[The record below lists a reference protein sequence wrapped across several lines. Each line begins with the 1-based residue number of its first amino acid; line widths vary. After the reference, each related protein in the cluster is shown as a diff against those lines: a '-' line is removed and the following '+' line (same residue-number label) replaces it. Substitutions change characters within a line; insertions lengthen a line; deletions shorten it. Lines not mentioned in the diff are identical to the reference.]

1 MARKVIKIDTYI
13 GSWGY
18 NKNLLR
24 FDLQDTEKDGAI
36 IEISSLGGSL
46 FEAIDMHNQLVRHG
60 NVDVVITG
68 PTASAATIIAL
79 GAKKIS
85 ILNNAFFLIH
95 KVMSTVDNWGNF
107 NEDELDKLIQDL
119 QTLRTENQKFDQVI
133 ARIYQKKTGK
143 PINEILTIMKRD
155 TWMTADEAVDLGF
168 VDVIMDPAEKY
179 NWLISERFV
188 AMVKGA
194 DLPDLP
200 AVTAEI
206 KIQKILDMKQF
217 EHLNRVLEV
226 DELHASDE
234 GTYLNTEQLDAVNQ
248 TLSEAER
255 LAGVYSQTKQQL
267 EDVTS
272 ERDTMIA
279 SIAEKDEAIQT
290 LTGTNAMLTDDIN
303 SLNSG
308 VAELESRVDSLNK
321 HIDTINAA
329 IDAVDETVAAAETTE
344 DKVNAIR
351 TLLSAI
357 PGAAAPRNLDRNDPS
372 NTGAGAVD
380 WKTINS
386 LPHNQEADR
395 IR

>member
-24 FDLQDTEKDGAI
+24 YDLQDTEKDGAL

-60 NVDVVITG
+60 NVEVVITG
-68 PTASAATIIAL
+68 PTASAATIIAM

-85 ILNNAFFLIH
+85 ILDNAFFLIH

-143 PINEILTIMKRD
+143 PIDEILNIMKRD
-155 TWMTADEAVDLGF
+155 TWMTADEAIELGF
-168 VDVIMDPAEKY
+168 VDMIMDPAEKY

-200 AVTAEI
+200 AVI
-206 KIQKILDMKQF
+206 KNQKILDMKQF

-226 DELHASDE
+226 DELQASDE
-234 GTYLNTEQLDAVNQ
+234 GTYLNAEQLDAVNQ

-351 TLLSAI
+351 TLLSVI

>member
-143 PINEILTIMKRD
+143 PIDEILNIMKRD

-351 TLLSAI
+351 TLLSVI

>member
-24 FDLQDTEKDGAI
+24 YDLQDTEKDGALL
-36 IEISSLGGSL
+36 EISSLGGSL

-60 NVDVVITG
+60 NVEVVITG

-85 ILNNAFFLIH
+85 ILDNAFFLIH

-143 PINEILTIMKRD
+143 PIDEILNIMKRD
-155 TWMTADEAVDLGF
+155 TWMTADEAVELGF
-168 VDVIMDPAEKY
+168 VDMIMDPAEKY

-200 AVTAEI
+200 AVI
-206 KIQKILDMKQF
+206 KNQKILDMKQF
-217 EHLNRVLEV
+217 EHLNRLLDV
-226 DELHASDE
+226 DELLASDE
-234 GTYLNTEQLDAVNQ
+234 GTYLNAEQLDAVNQ

-351 TLLSAI
+351 TLLSVI

-372 NTGAGAVD
+372 NTG
-380 WKTINS
+380 
-386 LPHNQEADR
+386 
-395 IR
+395 

>member
-24 FDLQDTEKDGAI
+24 YDLQDTEKDGALL
-36 IEISSLGGSL
+36 EISSLGGSL

-60 NVDVVITG
+60 NVEVVITG

-85 ILNNAFFLIH
+85 ILDNAFFLIH

-143 PINEILTIMKRD
+143 PIDEILNIMKRD
-155 TWMTADEAVDLGF
+155 TWMTADEAVELGF
-168 VDVIMDPAEKY
+168 VDMIMDPAEKY

-200 AVTAEI
+200 AII
-206 KIQKILDMKQF
+206 KNQKILDMKQF

-226 DELHASDE
+226 DELQASDE
-234 GTYLNTEQLDAVNQ
+234 GTYLNAEQLDAVNQ

-351 TLLSAI
+351 TLLSVI

>member
-24 FDLQDTEKDGAI
+24 YDLQDTEKDGALL
-36 IEISSLGGSL
+36 EISSLGGSL

-68 PTASAATIIAL
+68 PTASAATIIAM

-85 ILNNAFFLIH
+85 ILDNAFFLIH

-143 PINEILTIMKRD
+143 PIDEILNIMKRD
-155 TWMTADEAVDLGF
+155 TWMTADEAVELGF
-168 VDVIMDPAEKY
+168 VDMIMDPAEKY

-200 AVTAEI
+200 AVI
-206 KIQKILDMKQF
+206 KNQKILDMKQF

-226 DELHASDE
+226 DELQASDE
-234 GTYLNTEQLDAVNQ
+234 GTYLNAEQLDAVNQ

-351 TLLSAI
+351 TLLSVI

>member
-24 FDLQDTEKDGAI
+24 YDLQNTEKDGALL
-36 IEISSLGGSL
+36 EISSLGGSL
-46 FEAIDMHNQLVRHG
+46 FESIDMHNQLVRHG
-60 NVDVVITG
+60 NVEVVITG

-85 ILNNAFFLIH
+85 ILDNAFFLIH

-143 PINEILTIMKRD
+143 PIDEILNIMKRD
-155 TWMTADEAVDLGF
+155 TWMTADEAVELGF
-168 VDVIMDPAEKY
+168 VDMIMDPAEKY

-200 AVTAEI
+200 AVI
-206 KIQKILDMKQF
+206 KNQKILDMKQF

-226 DELHASDE
+226 DELLASDE
-234 GTYLNTEQLDAVNQ
+234 GTYLNTEQLEAINQ

-255 LAGVYSQTKQQL
+255 LAGIYSQTKQQL
-267 EDVTS
+267 EDITA
-272 ERDTMIA
+272 ERDTLNA
-279 SIAEKDEAIQT
+279 SIAQKDEAIQT
-290 LTGTNAMLTDDIN
+290 LTATNEQLTGDIT

-308 VAELESRVDSLNK
+308 VAELESRVDALIK

-329 IDAVDETVAAAETTE
+329 IDSVDETVAAAETTE

-351 TLLSAI
+351 TLLSTI
-357 PGAAAPRNLDRNDPS
+357 PGAAAPRNLDKNDPS
-372 NTGAGAVD
+372 NSGAGAVD

>member
-24 FDLQDTEKDGAI
+24 YDLQDTEKDGALL
-36 IEISSLGGSL
+36 EISSLGGSL

-60 NVDVVITG
+60 NVEVVITG
-68 PTASAATIIAL
+68 PTASAATIIAM

-85 ILNNAFFLIH
+85 ILDNAFFLIH

-143 PINEILTIMKRD
+143 PIDEILNIMKRD
-155 TWMTADEAVDLGF
+155 TWMTADEAVELGF
-168 VDVIMDPAEKY
+168 VDMIMDPAEKY

-200 AVTAEI
+200 AVI
-206 KIQKILDMKQF
+206 KNQKILDMKQF

-226 DELHASDE
+226 DELQASDE
-234 GTYLNTEQLDAVNQ
+234 GTYLNAEQLDAVNQ

-351 TLLSAI
+351 TLLSVI

>member
-60 NVDVVITG
+60 NVEVVITG
-68 PTASAATIIAL
+68 PTASAATIIAM

-95 KVMSTVDNWGNF
+95 KVMSTVDNWGQF
-107 NEDELDKLIQDL
+107 NEDELDQLIQDL

-133 ARIYQKKTGK
+133 ARIYQKKTAK
-143 PINEILTIMKRD
+143 PIDEILTIMKGD
-155 TWMTADEAVDLGF
+155 TWMSADEAVELGF
-168 VDVIMDPAEKY
+168 VDAIMDPAEKY

-200 AVTAEI
+200 SVTAEI
-206 KIQKILDMKQF
+206 KNQKILDMKQF

-226 DELHASDE
+226 DELLASDE
-234 GTYLNTEQLDAVNQ
+234 GTYLNTEQLEAVNQ

-255 LAGVYSQTKQQL
+255 LAGIYSQTKQQL
-267 EDVTS
+267 EEVT
-272 ERDTMIA
+272 
-279 SIAEKDEAIQT
+279 AELKIQKLTVEDNEAKIEN
-290 LTGTNAMLTDDIN
+290 LNAAVLQKTTD
-303 SLNSG
+303 LNSMNSA
-308 VAELESRVDSLNK
+308 VAELESRVDALNK
-321 HIDTINAA
+321 NLDTINAA

-351 TLLSAI
+351 TLLSTI
-357 PGAAAPRNLDRNDPS
+357 PGAAAPRNLDKGDPLNS
-372 NTGAGAVD
+372 GAAGVD

>member
-24 FDLQDTEKDGAI
+24 YDLQDTEKDGALL
-36 IEISSLGGSL
+36 EISSLGGSL

-60 NVDVVITG
+60 NVDVIITG

-85 ILNNAFFLIH
+85 ILDNAFFLIH

-143 PINEILTIMKRD
+143 PIDEILNIMKRD
-155 TWMTADEAVDLGF
+155 TWMTADEAVELGF
-168 VDVIMDPAEKY
+168 VDMIMDPAEKY

-200 AVTAEI
+200 AVI
-206 KIQKILDMKQF
+206 KNQKILDMKQF
-217 EHLNRVLEV
+217 EHLNRLLDV
-226 DELHASDE
+226 DELQASDE

-272 ERDTMIA
+272 ERDSMIA
-279 SIAEKDEAIQT
+279 IIAQKDEAIQT

-308 VAELESRVDSLNK
+308 VAELESRVDAMNK
-321 HIDTINAA
+321 HIDTMNAA

-351 TLLSAI
+351 TLLSVI
-357 PGAAAPRNLDRNDPS
+357 PGAAAPRNLDKNDPS

>member
-24 FDLQDTEKDGAI
+24 YDLQDTEKDGALL
-36 IEISSLGGSL
+36 EISSLGGSL

-60 NVDVVITG
+60 NVDVIITG

-85 ILNNAFFLIH
+85 ILDNAFFLIH

-143 PINEILTIMKRD
+143 PIDEILNIMKRD
-155 TWMTADEAVDLGF
+155 TWMTADEAVELGF
-168 VDVIMDPAEKY
+168 VDMIMDPAEKY

-200 AVTAEI
+200 AVI
-206 KIQKILDMKQF
+206 KNQKILDMKQF
-217 EHLNRVLEV
+217 EHLNRLLDVG
-226 DELHASDE
+226 ELQASDE
-234 GTYLNTEQLDAVNQ
+234 GTYLNAEQLDAVNQ

-267 EDVTS
+267 LDVTS

-351 TLLSAI
+351 TLLSVI

>member
-24 FDLQDTEKDGAI
+24 YDLQDTEKDGALL
-36 IEISSLGGSL
+36 EISSLGGSL

-60 NVDVVITG
+60 NVEVVITG

-85 ILNNAFFLIH
+85 ILDNAFFLIH

-143 PINEILTIMKRD
+143 PIDEILNIMKRD
-155 TWMTADEAVDLGF
+155 TWMTADEAVELGF
-168 VDVIMDPAEKY
+168 VDMIMDPAEKY

-200 AVTAEI
+200 AVI
-206 KIQKILDMKQF
+206 KNQKILDMKQF
-217 EHLNRVLEV
+217 EHLNRLLDVG
-226 DELHASDE
+226 ELQASDE
-234 GTYLNTEQLDAVNQ
+234 GTYLNAEQLDAVNQ

-272 ERDTMIA
+272 ERDSMIA
-279 SIAEKDEAIQT
+279 IIAQKDEAIQT

-308 VAELESRVDSLNK
+308 VAELESRVDAMNK
-321 HIDTINAA
+321 HIDTMNAA

-351 TLLSAI
+351 TLLSVI
-357 PGAAAPRNLDRNDPS
+357 PGAAAPRNLDKNDPS

>member
-24 FDLQDTEKDGAI
+24 YDLQDTEKDGALL
-36 IEISSLGGSL
+36 EISSLGGSL

-60 NVDVVITG
+60 NVEVVITG
-68 PTASAATIIAL
+68 PTASAATIIAM

-85 ILNNAFFLIH
+85 ILDNAFFLIH

-143 PINEILTIMKRD
+143 PIDEILNIMKRD
-155 TWMTADEAVDLGF
+155 TWMTADEAVELGF
-168 VDVIMDPAEKY
+168 VDMIMDPAEKY

-200 AVTAEI
+200 AVI
-206 KIQKILDMKQF
+206 KNQKILDMKQF

-226 DELHASDE
+226 DELQASDE
-234 GTYLNTEQLDAVNQ
+234 GTYLNAEQLDAVNQ

-290 LTGTNAMLTDDIN
+290 LTASNEQLTGDIT

-308 VAELESRVDSLNK
+308 IAELESRVDSLNK
-321 HIDTINAA
+321 HIDTMNAA

-351 TLLSAI
+351 TLLSVI

>member
-24 FDLQDTEKDGAI
+24 YDLQDTEKDGALL
-36 IEISSLGGSL
+36 EISSLGGSL

-60 NVDVVITG
+60 NVEVVITG

-85 ILNNAFFLIH
+85 ILDNAFFLIH

-143 PINEILTIMKRD
+143 PIDEILNIMKRD
-155 TWMTADEAVDLGF
+155 TWMTADEAVELGF
-168 VDVIMDPAEKY
+168 VDMIMDPAEKY

-200 AVTAEI
+200 AVI
-206 KIQKILDMKQF
+206 KNQKILDMKQF
-217 EHLNRVLEV
+217 EHLNRLLDVG
-226 DELHASDE
+226 ELQASDE
-234 GTYLNTEQLDAVNQ
+234 GTYLNAEQLDAVNQ

-267 EDVTS
+267 QDVTS
-272 ERDTMIA
+272 ERDSMIA
-279 SIAEKDEAIQT
+279 IIAQKDEAIQT

-308 VAELESRVDSLNK
+308 IAELEIRVDALNK
-321 HIDTINAA
+321 HIDTMNVA
-329 IDAVDETVAAAETTE
+329 IDAVDETVAAAESSE
-344 DKVNAIR
+344 DKINAIR
-351 TLLSAI
+351 TLLSVI
-357 PGAAAPRNLDRNDPS
+357 PGAAAPRNLDKNDPS

>member
-24 FDLQDTEKDGAI
+24 YDLQNTEKDGALL
-36 IEISSLGGSL
+36 EISSLGGSL

-60 NVDVVITG
+60 NVEVVITG

-85 ILNNAFFLIH
+85 ILDNAFFLIH

-143 PINEILTIMKRD
+143 PIDEILNIMKRD
-155 TWMTADEAVDLGF
+155 TWMTADEAVELGF
-168 VDVIMDPAEKY
+168 VDMIMDPAEKY

-200 AVTAEI
+200 AVI
-206 KIQKILDMKQF
+206 KNQKILDMKQF

-226 DELHASDE
+226 DELQASDE
-234 GTYLNTEQLDAVNQ
+234 GTYLNAEQLDAVNQ

-351 TLLSAI
+351 TLLSVI

>member
-24 FDLQDTEKDGAI
+24 YDLQNTEKDGALL
-36 IEISSLGGSL
+36 EISSLGGSL

-60 NVDVVITG
+60 NVEVVITG

-85 ILNNAFFLIH
+85 ILDNAFFLIH

-143 PINEILTIMKRD
+143 PIDEILNIMKRD
-155 TWMTADEAVDLGF
+155 TWMTADEAVELGF
-168 VDVIMDPAEKY
+168 VDMIMDPAEKY

-200 AVTAEI
+200 AVI
-206 KIQKILDMKQF
+206 KNQKILDMKQF

-226 DELHASDE
+226 DELQASDE
-234 GTYLNTEQLDAVNQ
+234 GTYLNAEQLDAVNQ

-272 ERDTMIA
+272 ERDSMIA

-351 TLLSAI
+351 TLLSVI

>member
-46 FEAIDMHNQLVRHG
+46 FEAIDMHNQLVLHG
-60 NVDVVITG
+60 NVEVVITG
-68 PTASAATIIAL
+68 PTASAATIIAM

-95 KVMSTVDNWGNF
+95 KVMSTVDNWGQF
-107 NEDELDKLIQDL
+107 NEDELDRLIQDL

-133 ARIYQKKTGK
+133 ARIYQKKTAK
-143 PINEILTIMKRD
+143 PIDEILTIMKSD
-155 TWMTADEAVDLGF
+155 TWMSADEAVELGF
-168 VDVIMDPAEKY
+168 VDAIMDPAEKY

-200 AVTAEI
+200 SVTAEI
-206 KIQKILDMKQF
+206 KNQKILDMKQF

-226 DELHASDE
+226 DELLASDE
-234 GTYLNTEQLDAVNQ
+234 GTYLNTEQLEAVNQ

-255 LAGVYSQTKQQL
+255 LAGIYSQTKQQL
-267 EDVTS
+267 EDVTA
-272 ERDTMIA
+272 ERDTLNA
-279 SIAEKDEAIQT
+279 SIAQKDEAIQT
-290 LTGTNAMLTDDIN
+290 LTATNEQLTGDIT

-308 VAELESRVDSLNK
+308 VAELESRVDAQNK

-329 IDAVDETVAAAETTE
+329 IDAVDETVSAAETTE

-351 TLLSAI
+351 TLLSTI
-357 PGAAAPRNLDRNDPS
+357 PGAAAPRNLDKNDPLNS
-372 NTGAGAVD
+372 GAAGVD

>member
-24 FDLQDTEKDGAI
+24 YDLQDTEKDGALL
-36 IEISSLGGSL
+36 EISSLGGSL

-60 NVDVVITG
+60 NVEVVITG

-79 GAKKIS
+79 GAKNIS
-85 ILNNAFFLIH
+85 ILDNAFFLIH

-143 PINEILTIMKRD
+143 PIDEILNIMKRD
-155 TWMTADEAVDLGF
+155 TWMTADEAVELGF
-168 VDVIMDPAEKY
+168 VDMIMDPAEKY

-200 AVTAEI
+200 AVI
-206 KIQKILDMKQF
+206 KNQKILDMKQF
-217 EHLNRVLEV
+217 EHLNRLLDVG
-226 DELHASDE
+226 ELQASDE
-234 GTYLNTEQLDAVNQ
+234 GTYLNAEQLDAVNQ

-351 TLLSAI
+351 TLLSVI
-357 PGAAAPRNLDRNDPS
+357 PGAAAPRNLDKNDPS

>member
-60 NVDVVITG
+60 NVEVVITG

-85 ILNNAFFLIH
+85 ILDNAFFLIH

-143 PINEILTIMKRD
+143 PIDEILNIMKRD
-155 TWMTADEAVDLGF
+155 TWMTADEAVELGF
-168 VDVIMDPAEKY
+168 VDMIMDPTEKY

-200 AVTAEI
+200 AVI
-206 KIQKILDMKQF
+206 KNQKILDMKQF

-351 TLLSAI
+351 TLLSVI

>member
-24 FDLQDTEKDGAI
+24 YDLQDTEKDGALL
-36 IEISSLGGSL
+36 EISSLGGSL

-68 PTASAATIIAL
+68 PTASAATIIAM

-85 ILNNAFFLIH
+85 ILDNAFFLIH

-143 PINEILTIMKRD
+143 PIDEILNIMKRD
-155 TWMTADEAVDLGF
+155 TWMTADEAIDLGF
-168 VDVIMDPAEKY
+168 VDMIMDPAEKY

-200 AVTAEI
+200 AVI
-206 KIQKILDMKQF
+206 KNQKILDMKQF

-226 DELHASDE
+226 DELQASDE
-234 GTYLNTEQLDAVNQ
+234 GTYLNAEQLDAVNQ

-351 TLLSAI
+351 TLLSVI

>member
-24 FDLQDTEKDGAI
+24 YDLQDTEKDGAL

-68 PTASAATIIAL
+68 PTASAATIIAM

-85 ILNNAFFLIH
+85 ILDNAFFLIH

-143 PINEILTIMKRD
+143 PIDEILNIMKRD
-155 TWMTADEAVDLGF
+155 TWMTADEAIELGF
-168 VDVIMDPAEKY
+168 VDMIMDPAEKY

-200 AVTAEI
+200 AVI
-206 KIQKILDMKQF
+206 KNQKILDMKQF

-226 DELHASDE
+226 DELQASDE
-234 GTYLNTEQLDAVNQ
+234 GTYLNAEQLDAVNQ

-279 SIAEKDEAIQT
+279 SIAEKDKAIQT

-308 VAELESRVDSLNK
+308 IAELEIRVDALNK
-321 HIDTINAA
+321 HIDTMNAA

-351 TLLSAI
+351 TLLSVI
-357 PGAAAPRNLDRNDPS
+357 PGAAAPRNLDKNDPS

>member
-24 FDLQDTEKDGAI
+24 YDLQDTEKDGALL
-36 IEISSLGGSL
+36 EISSLGGSL

-60 NVDVVITG
+60 NVEVVITG
-68 PTASAATIIAL
+68 PTASAATIIAM

-85 ILNNAFFLIH
+85 ILDNAFFLIH
-95 KVMSTVDNWGNF
+95 KVMSTVDNLGNF

-143 PINEILTIMKRD
+143 PIGEILTIMKRD
-155 TWMTADEAVDLGF
+155 TWMTADEAVELGF
-168 VDVIMDPAEKY
+168 VDMIMDPAEKY

-200 AVTAEI
+200 AVI
-206 KIQKILDMKQF
+206 KNQKILDMKQF
-217 EHLNRVLEV
+217 EHLNRLLDV
-226 DELHASDE
+226 DELQASDE
-234 GTYLNTEQLDAVNQ
+234 GTYLNAEQLDAVNQ

-255 LAGVYSQTKQQL
+255 LAEVYSQTKQQL
-267 EDVTS
+267 LDVTS

-308 VAELESRVDSLNK
+308 IAELESRVDSLNK
-321 HIDTINAA
+321 HIDTMNAA

-351 TLLSAI
+351 TLLSVI

>member
-24 FDLQDTEKDGAI
+24 YDLQNTEKDGALL
-36 IEISSLGGSL
+36 EISSLGGSL

-60 NVDVVITG
+60 NVEVVITG
-68 PTASAATIIAL
+68 PTASAATIIAM

-85 ILNNAFFLIH
+85 ILDNAFFLIH

-143 PINEILTIMKRD
+143 PIDEILNIMKRD
-155 TWMTADEAVDLGF
+155 TWMTADEAVELGF
-168 VDVIMDPAEKY
+168 VDMIMDPAEKY

-200 AVTAEI
+200 AVI
-206 KIQKILDMKQF
+206 KNQKILDMKQF
-217 EHLNRVLEV
+217 EHLNRLLDVG
-226 DELHASDE
+226 ELQASDE
-234 GTYLNTEQLDAVNQ
+234 GTYLNAEQLDAVNQ

-272 ERDTMIA
+272 ERDSMIA
-279 SIAEKDEAIQT
+279 IIAQKDEAIQT

-308 VAELESRVDSLNK
+308 VAELESRVDAMNK
-321 HIDTINAA
+321 HIDTMNAS

-351 TLLSAI
+351 TLLSVI
-357 PGAAAPRNLDRNDPS
+357 PGAAAPRNLDKNDPS

>member
-24 FDLQDTEKDGAI
+24 YDLQDTEKDGALL
-36 IEISSLGGSL
+36 EISSLGGSL

-60 NVDVVITG
+60 NVEVVITG
-68 PTASAATIIAL
+68 PTASAATIIAM

-85 ILNNAFFLIH
+85 ILDNAFFLIH

-143 PINEILTIMKRD
+143 PIDEILNIMKRD
-155 TWMTADEAVDLGF
+155 TWMTADEAVELGF
-168 VDVIMDPAEKY
+168 VDMIMDPAEKY

-200 AVTAEI
+200 AVI
-206 KIQKILDMKQF
+206 KNQKILDMKQF

-226 DELHASDE
+226 DELLASDE
-234 GTYLNTEQLDAVNQ
+234 GTYLNTEQLEAVNQ

-255 LAGVYSQTKQQL
+255 LAGIYSQTKQQL
-267 EDVTS
+267 EDITA
-272 ERDTMIA
+272 ERDTLNA
-279 SIAEKDEAIQT
+279 SIAQKDEAIQT
-290 LTGTNAMLTDDIN
+290 LTATNEQLTGDIT
-303 SLNSG
+303 SLKSG
-308 VAELESRVDSLNK
+308 VAELESRVDALIK

-329 IDAVDETVAAAETTE
+329 IDSVDETVAAAETTE

-351 TLLSAI
+351 TLLSTI
-357 PGAAAPRNLDRNDPS
+357 PGAAAPRNLDKNDPS
-372 NTGAGAVD
+372 NSGAGAVD

>member
-24 FDLQDTEKDGAI
+24 YDLQDTEKDGALL
-36 IEISSLGGSL
+36 EISSLGGSL

-60 NVDVVITG
+60 NVEVVITG

-85 ILNNAFFLIH
+85 ILDNAFFLIH

-143 PINEILTIMKRD
+143 PIDEILNIMKRD
-155 TWMTADEAVDLGF
+155 TWMTADEAVELGF
-168 VDVIMDPAEKY
+168 VDKIMDPAEKY

-200 AVTAEI
+200 AVI
-206 KIQKILDMKQF
+206 KNQKILDMKQF
-217 EHLNRVLEV
+217 EHLNRLLDVG
-226 DELHASDE
+226 ELQASDE
-234 GTYLNTEQLDAVNQ
+234 GTYLNAEQLDAVNQ

-267 EDVTS
+267 QDVTS
-272 ERDTMIA
+272 ERDSMIA
-279 SIAEKDEAIQT
+279 IIAQKDEAIQT

-308 VAELESRVDSLNK
+308 IAELEIRVDALNK
-321 HIDTINAA
+321 HIDTMNVA
-329 IDAVDETVAAAETTE
+329 IDAVDETVAAAESSE
-344 DKVNAIR
+344 DKINAIR
-351 TLLSAI
+351 TLLSVI
-357 PGAAAPRNLDRNDPS
+357 PGAAAPRNLDKNDPS

>member
-24 FDLQDTEKDGAI
+24 YDLQDTEKDGALL
-36 IEISSLGGSL
+36 EISSLGGSL

-60 NVDVVITG
+60 NVEVVITG

-85 ILNNAFFLIH
+85 ILDNAFFLIH

-143 PINEILTIMKRD
+143 PIDEILNIMKRD
-155 TWMTADEAVDLGF
+155 TWMTADEAVELGF
-168 VDVIMDPAEKY
+168 VDMIMDPAEKY

-200 AVTAEI
+200 AVI
-206 KIQKILDMKQF
+206 KNQKILDMKQF
-217 EHLNRVLEV
+217 EHLNRLLDV
-226 DELHASDE
+226 DELLASDE
-234 GTYLNTEQLDAVNQ
+234 GTYLNAEQLDAVNQ

-267 EDVTS
+267 QDVTS
-272 ERDTMIA
+272 ERDSMIA
-279 SIAEKDEAIQT
+279 IIAQKDEAIQT

-308 VAELESRVDSLNK
+308 IAELEIRVDALNK
-321 HIDTINAA
+321 HIDTMNVA
-329 IDAVDETVAAAETTE
+329 IDAVDETVAAAESSE
-344 DKVNAIR
+344 DKINAIR
-351 TLLSAI
+351 TLLSVI

>member
-24 FDLQDTEKDGAI
+24 YDLQDTEKDGALL
-36 IEISSLGGSL
+36 EISSLGGSL

-60 NVDVVITG
+60 NVEVVITG

-85 ILNNAFFLIH
+85 ILDNAFFLIH
-95 KVMSTVDNWGNF
+95 KVMSTVDNLGNF

-143 PINEILTIMKRD
+143 PIDEILNIMKRD
-155 TWMTADEAVDLGF
+155 TWMTADEAVELGF
-168 VDVIMDPAEKY
+168 VDMIMDPAEKY

-200 AVTAEI
+200 AVI
-206 KIQKILDMKQF
+206 KNQKILDMKQF
-217 EHLNRVLEV
+217 EHLNRLLEV
-226 DELHASDE
+226 DELQASDE
-234 GTYLNTEQLDAVNQ
+234 GTYLNAEQLDAVNQ

-272 ERDTMIA
+272 ERDSMIA
-279 SIAEKDEAIQT
+279 IIAQKDEAIQT

-308 VAELESRVDSLNK
+308 VAELESRVDAMNK
-321 HIDTINAA
+321 HIDTMNAA

-351 TLLSAI
+351 TLLSVI
-357 PGAAAPRNLDRNDPS
+357 PGAAAPRNLDKKDPS

>member
-24 FDLQDTEKDGAI
+24 YDLQDTEKDGALL
-36 IEISSLGGSL
+36 EISSLGGSL

-60 NVDVVITG
+60 NVEVVITG
-68 PTASAATIIAL
+68 PTASAATIIAM

-85 ILNNAFFLIH
+85 ILDNAFFLIH

-143 PINEILTIMKRD
+143 PIDEILNIMKRD
-155 TWMTADEAVDLGF
+155 TWMTADEAVELGF
-168 VDVIMDPAEKY
+168 VDMIMDPAEKY

-200 AVTAEI
+200 AVI
-206 KIQKILDMKQF
+206 KNQKILDMKQF

-226 DELHASDE
+226 DELQASDE
-234 GTYLNTEQLDAVNQ
+234 GTYLNAEQLDAVNQ

-321 HIDTINAA
+321 HIDTMNAA

-351 TLLSAI
+351 TLLSVI

>member
-60 NVDVVITG
+60 NVEVVITG
-68 PTASAATIIAL
+68 PTASAATIIAM

-95 KVMSTVDNWGNF
+95 KVMSTVDNWGQF
-107 NEDELDKLIQDL
+107 NEDELDQLIQNL
-119 QTLRTENQKFDQVI
+119 TTLRTENQKFDQVI

-143 PINEILTIMKRD
+143 PIDEILNIMKRD
-155 TWMTADEAVDLGF
+155 TWMTADEAVELGF
-168 VDVIMDPAEKY
+168 VDMIMDPAEKY

-200 AVTAEI
+200 AVI
-206 KIQKILDMKQF
+206 KNQKILDMKQF
-217 EHLNRVLEV
+217 EHLNRLLDV
-226 DELHASDE
+226 DELQASDE
-234 GTYLNTEQLDAVNQ
+234 GTYLNAEQLDAVNQ

-255 LAGVYSQTKQQL
+255 LARVYSQTKQQL

-308 VAELESRVDSLNK
+308 IAELEIRVDALNK
-321 HIDTINAA
+321 HIDTMNAA

-351 TLLSAI
+351 TLLSVI